1 MIPFPRIHFLT
12 DKTFHIKLPFLKC
25 FNQSDISLA
34 KTKENFRFE
43 NADKRL
49 CPLSFFNASELGWK
63 FLVYL

>member
-12 DKTFHIKLPFLKC
+12 DKTFHIKLPILKC

-49 CPLSFFNASELGWK
+49 AFAH
-63 FLVYL
+63 